1 MKRRYVSLSTG
12 MSRLFG
18 YNYGEYP
25 RHSFLSFSYAG
36 KEGSAYPVQL
46 LSSGYDEW
54 HRECF
59 RQRINSD
66 VFSVEYVQK
75 GTFLFRQNNTTLRAN
90 PGEIF
95 LVRLGADSS
104 MQCETETAQKRT
116 VILCGTLLR
125 RILDQIGLD
134 RINLII
140 PGDRERLDAM
150 FDRIYELSRKE
161 TLANYRDACSECYA
175 LLLELSAQSTA
186 MHRPPELQRAL
197 EYIHENLSEHLTL
210 EKLVHHTGIS
220 TATLHRQFQKYLQTS
235 PIGYYLDQKME
246 KAAGLLRSHIYSVKE
261 IAAEMKYSSPQY
273 FATEFKKKYGITPR
287 QLK

>member
-1 MKRRYVSLSTG
+1 
-12 MSRLFG
+12 
-18 YNYGEYP
+18 
-25 RHSFLSFSYAG
+25 
-36 KEGSAYPVQL
+36 
-46 LSSGYDEW
+46 
-54 HRECF
+54 
-59 RQRINSD
+59 
-66 VFSVEYVQK
+66 
-75 GTFLFRQNNTTLRAN
+75 
-90 PGEIF
+90 
-95 LVRLGADSS
+95 
-104 MQCETETAQKRT
+104 
-116 VILCGTLLR
+116 
-125 RILDQIGLD
+125 
-134 RINLII
+134 
-140 PGDRERLDAM
+140 
-150 FDRIYELSRKE
+150 
-161 TLANYRDACSECYA
+161 
-175 LLLELSAQSTA
+175 